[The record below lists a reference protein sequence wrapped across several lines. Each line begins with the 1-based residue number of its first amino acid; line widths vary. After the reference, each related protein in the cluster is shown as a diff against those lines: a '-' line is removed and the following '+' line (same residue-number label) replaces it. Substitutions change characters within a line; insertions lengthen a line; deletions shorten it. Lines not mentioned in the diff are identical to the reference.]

1 MIEIGAIAPE
11 FTLPAHSGKPVSL
24 GDYKGHKNVV
34 LSFHIHS
41 FTGGWTHQVS
51 SFRQYNEA
59 FEEIDTQVLGISC
72 NAKPVQTAFT
82 ATLGSIPYPI
92 LSDFYPHGR
101 MSTDYG
107 VFNKDTGVPK
117 RAIVIIDKEGIVQF
131 SETYKSAMDLNP
143 NDILA
148 KVKKL

>member
-1 MIEIGAIAPE
+1 MVDIGSVAPE
-11 FTLPAHSGKPVSL
+11 FTLPAHSGKPVNL

-51 SFRQYNEA
+51 SFRQYNKA

-72 NAKPVQTAFT
+72 NAKPVQAAFA

-101 MSTDYG
+101 MSIDYG
-107 VFNKDTGVPK
+107 VFNEETGVPK
-117 RAIVIIDKEGIVQF
+117 RAIVIIDKEGIVRF

-143 NDILA
+143 DDILA
-148 KVKKL
+148 EVKKL

>member
-1 MIEIGAIAPE
+1 MVDIGSVAPE
-11 FTLPAHSGKPVSL
+11 FTLPAHSGKPVNL

-51 SFRQYNEA
+51 SFRQYNGA

-72 NAKPVQTAFT
+72 NAKQVQTAFA

-107 VFNKDTGVPK
+107 VFNEDTGVPK
-117 RAIVIIDKEGIVQF
+117 RAIVIIDKEGIVRF
-131 SETYKSAMDLNP
+131 SKIYKSAMDLNP
-143 NDILA
+143 NDILDE
-148 KVKKL
+148 VKKI

>member
-1 MIEIGAIAPE
+1 MVDIGSVAPE
-11 FTLPAHSGKPVSL
+11 FTLPAHSGKPVNL

-51 SFRQYNEA
+51 SFRQYNGA

-72 NAKPVQTAFT
+72 NAKPVQADFA

-101 MSTDYG
+101 MSIDYG
-107 VFNKDTGVPK
+107 VFNEETGVPK
-117 RAIVIIDKEGIVQF
+117 RAIVIIDKEGIVRF

-143 NDILA
+143 DDILA
-148 KVKKL
+148 EVKKL

>member
-1 MIEIGAIAPE
+1 
-11 FTLPAHSGKPVSL
+11 
-24 GDYKGHKNVV
+24 
-34 LSFHIHS
+34 
-41 FTGGWTHQVS
+41 
-51 SFRQYNEA
+51 
-59 FEEIDTQVLGISC
+59 
-72 NAKPVQTAFT
+72 
-82 ATLGSIPYPI
+82 
-92 LSDFYPHGR
+92 

-107 VFNKDTGVPK
+107 VFNKDTGVSK